1 MRVLF
6 IVLPFKHHI
15 HPFSASFGGSL
26 SPDEPS
32 IWIWKP
38 YHLDWSVCSKASPQ
52 TRLKYN
58 DLDEH
63 SLRQRPPSPGFVCI
77 CSTPYERSVSLCLRF
92 SIFLYA
98 SVCLCLAPT
107 VSVFLICLRL
117 FRFVCVSLCLRLCQF
132 VFTSLRSSR
141 LSVSSVRPLYR
152 LSQFVSMR
160 GCSVI
165 VCLRLSRWSRF
176 LRVRVLCP
184 GLAPCG
190 AGPAQLV
197 YGLVSVSRQ

>member
-1 MRVLF
+1 M
-6 IVLPFKHHI
+6 
-15 HPFSASFGGSL
+15 ASFGGSL

-32 IWIWKP
+32 IWIWRP
-38 YHLDWSVCSKASPQ
+38 YHLDWSVYSKASPQ

-58 DLDEH
+58 YLDEH

-77 CSTPYERSVSLCLRF
+77 GSTPYKLSASLCLRF

-132 VFTSLRSSR
+132 VSTSSRSSR
-141 LSVSSVRPLYR
+141 PFSVSSVRSLYR

-165 VCLRLSRWSRF
+165 VCLLSFSLVAF
-176 LRVRVLCP
+176 SSC
-184 GLAPCG
+184 
-190 AGPAQLV
+190 AGV
-197 YGLVSVSRQ
+197 VSRPRSM